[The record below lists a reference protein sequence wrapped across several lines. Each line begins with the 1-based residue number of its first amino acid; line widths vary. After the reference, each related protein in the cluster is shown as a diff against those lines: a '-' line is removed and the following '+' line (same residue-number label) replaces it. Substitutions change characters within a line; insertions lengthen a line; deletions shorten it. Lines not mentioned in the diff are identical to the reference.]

1 MFFRIPGR
9 RSIKNIFISHTK
21 SEAAIALLVRQWIE
35 TRFSGNVETFVSESD
50 ISGGSQWLSVVEK
63 ALRRSGLV
71 IVMCSPRSIR
81 KAWVQF
87 EAGGAW
93 GRDVP
98 LLPVCHSG
106 LSVSDLP
113 SPLSAFQGISITAPD
128 FATRL
133 ARSVSECFA
142 IQPSVPVDDAD
153 LVARIEDTVAAAHVA
168 SDRFNVFV
176 SAPMSSLGAEGYEAF
191 RRNMDPVL
199 QALAGSSALNRYYFA
214 GNAFGDV
221 AQFDDQLVG
230 TKRDLSALASSDR
243 FLMIYPERLVSST
256 LVEAGFALALGI
268 PSVIFVRQREDLPYS
283 LEEIGQLSQTTSV
296 LKFRSLEEIGNRI
309 RSHGSELWSRS
320 WGNSYA

>member
-1 MFFRIPGR
+1 MKR
-9 RSIKNIFISHTK
+9 IFISHTK

-35 TRFSGNVETFVSESD
+35 TRFSGDVETFVSEAD
-50 ISGGSQWLSVVEK
+50 ISGGSQWLSVVEA
-63 ALRRSGLV
+63 ALRSSDLV

-93 GRDVP
+93 ARGVP

-113 SPLSAFQGISITAPD
+113 SPFSAFQGISITAPD

-133 ARSVSECFA
+133 ARSISECFA
-142 IQPSVPVDDAD
+142 IRPSVPAEDAD
-153 LVARIEDTVAAAHVA
+153 LATKIEGTVAAAHVA
-168 SDRFNVFV
+168 ADRFNVFV

-191 RRNMDPVL
+191 RRNMEPVL
-199 QALAGSSALNRYYFA
+199 QALTRSNELSRYYFA

-221 AQFDDQLVG
+221 EQFDDQLVG
-230 TKRDLSALASSDR
+230 TKRDLRALASSDR

-256 LVEAGFALALGI
+256 LVEAGFALALGV
-268 PSVIFVRQREDLPYS
+268 PSLIFVRQREDLPYS

-296 LKFRSLEEIGNRI
+296 LKFKSLEDIGNRI
-309 RSHGSELWSRS
+309 DSHGSELWSRS